1 MEALSENRRAGF
13 DYEILETYE
22 AGLELLGSEVKSA
35 AAGKANLAG
44 SYAIIRGGEAFVVG
58 MDIPPYQPKN
68 TREEYDPQRV
78 RKLLLNKAEIEE
90 LANRVQQERLTL
102 VGLKLYK
109 KGPRIKLL
117 LGLGKSRQKA
127 DKREHLKRKEADRE
141 IRKRLS

>member
-13 DYEILETYE
+13 DYEILQTYE
-22 AGLELLGSEVKSA
+22 AGLELLGSEVKSVA
-35 AAGKANLAG
+35 TGKANLAG
-44 SYAIIRGGEAFVVG
+44 TYTIIRGEEVFVVG

-68 TREEYDPQRV
+68 IQENYDPQRV
-78 RKLLLNKAEIEE
+78 RKLLLNRKEIDE
-90 LANRVQQERLTL
+90 LAGRIKQERLTI

-127 DKREHLKRKEADRE
+127 DKREHLKQKEAKRE
-141 IRKRLS
+141 IRKQLS

>member
-44 SYAIIRGGEAFVVG
+44 SYAIIRGGEAFAVG
-58 MDIPPYQPKN
+58 VDIPPYQPKN

>member
-13 DYEILETYE
+13 DYEILQTYE
-22 AGLELLGSEVKSA
+22 AGLELLGSEVKSVA
-35 AAGKANLAG
+35 TGKANLAG
-44 SYAIIRGGEAFVVG
+44 AYAIIRGEEVFIVG

-68 TREEYDPQRV
+68 IQEEYDSQRV
-78 RKLLLNKAEIEE
+78 RKLLLNKEEIDE
-90 LANRVQQERLTL
+90 LAGRVKQERLTI

-127 DKREHLKRKEADRE
+127 DKREHLKQKEVNRE
-141 IRKRLS
+141 IRKQLS

>member
-22 AGLELLGSEVKSA
+22 AGLELFGSEVKTA
-35 AAGKANLAG
+35 AAGRANLAG
-44 SYAIIRGGEAFVVG
+44 SYAIIRGGEAFIVG
-58 MDIPPYQPKN
+58 TDFPPYQPKN
-68 TREEYDPQRV
+68 ITEEYDSQRV
-78 RKLLLNKAEIEE
+78 RKLLLKKEEINE
-90 LANRVQQERLTL
+90 LASKLEQERLTL

>member
-1 MEALSENRRAGF
+1 MESLSENRRAGF

-22 AGLELLGSEVKSA
+22 AGLELLGSEVKA
-35 AAGKANLAG
+35 AAGGRANLAG
-44 SYAIIRGGEAFVVG
+44 SYAIIRGGEAFLVG
-58 MDIPPYQPKN
+58 MDIPPYQAKN
-68 TREEYDPQRV
+68 TPEDYDSQRV
-78 RKLLLNKAEIEE
+78 RKLLLNREEIDE
-90 LANRVQQERLTL
+90 LVGRVQQERLTL

-127 DKREHLKRKEADRE
+127 DRREHLKRKEADRE